1 MKKIQL
7 SSGRMVEYGSHKHIQ
22 ELDDILLRLDHFRKK
37 IIGSNRKLR
46 KERYTVSKAIES
58 IRHMKRKLEKENA
71 KNLVVEEAIFEN
83 IVMGI
88 LNEKPKKHY

>member
-7 SSGRMVEYGSHKHIQ
+7 SNGRMVEYGSQKHIN
-22 ELDDILLRLDHFRKK
+22 ELDSILLQLDHFRKK

-46 KERYTVSKAIES
+46 KERYTISKAIES

-71 KNLVVEEAIFEN
+71 KKLVVEDAFLEN
-83 IVMGI
+83 II
-88 LNEKPKKHY
+88 QKLIQ

>member
-7 SSGRMVEYGSHKHIQ
+7 LNGRMVEHGSPKHLA
-22 ELDDILLRLDHFRKK
+22 ELEDIILRLDHFRKK

-58 IRHMKRKLEKENA
+58 IRHIKRKIEKEND
-71 KNLVVEEAIFEN
+71 KKLVVEQAIFEN
-83 IVMGI
+83 IIMEI
-88 LNEKPKKHY
+88 LNEKN